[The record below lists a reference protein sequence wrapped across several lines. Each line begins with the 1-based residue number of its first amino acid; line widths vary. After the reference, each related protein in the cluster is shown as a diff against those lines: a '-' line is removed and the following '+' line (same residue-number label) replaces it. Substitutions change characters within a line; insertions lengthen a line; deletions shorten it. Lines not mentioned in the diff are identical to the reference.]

1 MFKIT
6 VAPMF
11 DGYEPT
17 VYHFESADELASFLV
32 INSSF
37 WHCQVE
43 RWEPATN
50 WAQGGVIIEREGISI
65 YQDESEDLPEVKWSA
80 DSPNAF
86 RWGGPTPLIAAMR
99 CFVVGKLGTEV
110 NLEIK

>member
-11 DGYEPT
+11 EGYEPT

-32 INSSF
+32 INSAF

-50 WAQGGVIIEREGISI
+50 WVDI
-65 YQDESEDLPEVKWSA
+65 
-80 DSPNAF
+80 F
-86 RWGGPTPLIAAMR
+86 
-99 CFVVGKLGTEV
+99 
-110 NLEIK
+110 